1 MFLGFFGSSAANCS
15 TFLTS
20 NSFFRSS
27 RFMAVASPSDWSLI
41 EYSSSS
47 AATCG
52 CGFGWGWG
60 WLFHGSHS
68 GSAVRVAVDSTGH
81 RAGWPAEPIVELPA
95 VDSTGHQPEPLM
107 MKTERVV
114 ADSMGHRRQRLR
126 NRLGLVPRVIAR
138 HIARHC
144 LRNRRSRSLGL
155 RLIPRVVSW
164 LRSRLSMVPLRLIPR
179 IIVRRLL
186 IWLVPRVG
194 FGRLRRR

>member
-1 MFLGFFGSSAANCS
+1 MIPRVTVRGGLRSRLWNCLRLIPRVIAGS
-15 TFLTS
+15 
-20 NSFFRSS
+20 
-27 RFMAVASPSDWSLI
+27 
-41 EYSSSS
+41 
-47 AATCG
+47 
-52 CGFGWGWG
+52 
-60 WLFHGSHS
+60 
-68 GSAVRVAVDSTGH
+68 
-81 RAGWPAEPIVELPA
+81 
-95 VDSTGHQPEPLM
+95 
-107 MKTERVV
+107 
-114 ADSMGHRRQRLR
+114 RLR

>member
-1 MFLGFFGSSAANCS
+1 MGIPRYSSSLFIRVLLGRLDVLGVFGSSAANCS

-60 WLFHGSHS
+60 WLFHGS
-68 GSAVRVAVDSTGH
+68 AVRGRLCGLRLIPRVI
-81 RAGWPAEPIVELPA
+81 AG
-95 VDSTGHQPEPLM
+95 S
-107 MKTERVV
+107 
-114 ADSMGHRRQRLR
+114 RLR

-144 LRNRRSRSLGL
+144 LEEPKKPESGTEADSTG
-155 RLIPRVVSW
+155 RLL
-164 LRSRLSMVPLRLIPR
+164 LRSRLSLVPLRLIPR

-194 FGRLRRR
+194 FGRSRRR